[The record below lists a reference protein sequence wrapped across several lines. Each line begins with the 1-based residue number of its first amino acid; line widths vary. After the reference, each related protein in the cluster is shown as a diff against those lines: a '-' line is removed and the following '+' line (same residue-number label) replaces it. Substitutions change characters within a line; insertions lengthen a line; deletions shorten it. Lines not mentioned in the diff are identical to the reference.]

1 MDLFDQQ
8 DGKSDNRP
16 LADRM
21 RPRTLDEYVGQGHLL
36 GAESLLR
43 RAVAED
49 RLFSVIF
56 WGPPGSGKTTLARIM
71 ARETKSHFI
80 SFSAVLS
87 GVKEIRGV
95 VEEATE
101 QWRQHRRKTILF
113 VDEIHRFNK
122 AQQDAFLPHVESGLI
137 TLIGATTENPS
148 FEVIA
153 PLLSRMRVLT
163 LKPFTEEDLAL
174 IVRSALAD
182 RERGLGG
189 LGLEIEPEALTHI
202 VWSADGDARSALN
215 SLEAAAS
222 LAVKAG
228 ETGRRITRA
237 FVEEAIQK
245 KALQYDKS
253 GEEHYNLI
261 SALHKSLR
269 GSDPDA
275 ALYWLGR
282 MLMAGEEPLYIA
294 RRLIRFASED
304 VGNADPRALA
314 VAIDAMQAFHFLGS
328 PEGELALAQAVVY
341 LATAPKSNA
350 LYAGY
355 GRVRATIEKTGTLPV
370 PLPIRNAPTKLM
382 QDRWSTARVT
392 SMPMILPRPMSPR
405 TTFRMSSGG
414 RGTGSTG
421 RPTGGTRR
429 SSGRGW
435 SIGDGSAR
443 RMRKKTRPEKRTGRF
458 CENNR
463 LAYAIS
469 LKCRAIAGMILA

>member
-1 MDLFDQQ
+1 MRRL
-8 DGKSDNRP
+8 
-16 LADRM
+16 DRAE
-21 RPRTLDEYVGQGHLL
+21 RRQGHIL
-36 GAESLLR
+36 GSDSLLR
-43 RAVAED
+43 RAVQED

-56 WGPPGSGKTTLARIM
+56 WGPPGSGKTTLARIL
-71 ARETKSHFI
+71 AGETKSHFI

-87 GVKEIRGV
+87 GVKEIRAV
-95 VEEATE
+95 VDEAAE
-101 QWRQHRRKTILF
+101 LWRLHRRRTLLF

-122 AQQDAFLPHVESGLI
+122 AQQDAFLPHVESGLF

-148 FEVIA
+148 FEVIS

-163 LKPFTEEDLAL
+163 LKPFTEEDLAR
-174 IVRSALAD
+174 IVRAALAD

-202 VWSADGDARSALN
+202 VWSADGDARAALN

-222 LAVKAG
+222 LADKTAG
-228 ETGRRITRA
+228 EERRITRA

-275 ALYWLGR
+275 AIYWLGR
-282 MLMAGEEPLYIA
+282 MLMAGEDPLYLA
-294 RRLIRFASED
+294 RRLVRFASED

-314 VAIDAMQAFHFLGS
+314 VTIDAMQAYHFLGS
-328 PEGELALAQAVVY
+328 PEGELALAQAAVY

-355 GRVRATIEKTGTLPV
+355 GQVRAMIEKTGTLPV
-370 PLPIRNAPTKLM
+370 PLHIRNAPTKLM
-382 QDRWSTARVT
+382 KELDYGKGYLYAHDFSDAYVPQEY
-392 SMPMILPRPMSPR
+392 LPDELRGK
-405 TTFRMSSGG
+405 GG
-414 RGTGSTG
+414 RFY
-421 RPTGGTRR
+421 RPTD
-429 SSGRGW
+429 RGYEKI
-435 SIGDGSAR
+435 IGERLDYW
-443 RMRKKTRPEKRTGRF
+443 RKIREANAAKKEK
-458 CENNR
+458 
-463 LAYAIS
+463 L
-469 LKCRAIAGMILA
+469 